1 MLKKIFCAAFLC
13 AAIIFV
19 GNAKV
24 FAQDVWIYSGGG
36 TDYYIVTETWV
47 MTETVKNLNTRP
59 LRGKIEFEGYVKY
72 VRNGSLL
79 AKKKFHTWETE
90 GSSYYSIDDSE
101 RTAYLS
107 GAPKTP
113 ESKVARAFSKYC
125 CKCFNLDPESLMR

>member
-1 MLKKIFCAAFLC
+1 MLKKIFCAAFLM

-19 GNAKV
+19 GDAKV
-24 FAQDVWIYSGGG
+24 FAQDVWIFTDSNG
-36 TDYYIVTETWV
+36 TEYYVI
-47 MTETVKNLNTRP
+47 TETVKNLNTRP